1 MGRLYCKA
9 LLLAFLSLG
18 TFTVRAQEL
27 RKVIEHP
34 QPVFPETAKDMTLK
48 GTVRVEVIV
57 GSDGLIK
64 NTRVIG
70 GHPLLVQATLEALKK
85 MEIRA
90 SQDRND
96 DGFGIQLPSIGAFDR
111 SMPPDDSELPKLGC
125 QLRLGRIGLSRIA
138 VLE

>member
-1 MGRLYCKA
+1 MRTDVPEEICVTKTIPMDRLYCKA
-9 LLLAFLSLG
+9 LLLALLSLS
-18 TFTVRAQEL
+18 TFSVRAQEL

-48 GTVRVEVIV
+48 GTARVEVIV

-85 MEIRA
+85 WRYAPAKTETTMA
-90 SQDRND
+90 
-96 DGFGIQLPSIGAFDR
+96 
-111 SMPPDDSELPKLGC
+111 
-125 QLRLGRIGLSRIA
+125 
-138 VLE
+138 LEFNFRP